1 MQVKF
6 DISDSGMYQFT
17 KNDICWSSASH
28 YHMDTGY
35 SKYITLPTDGSIDID
50 SMPVEIYINFLSTVN
65 VSADMS
71 WDTRV
76 FQHAYGLLDNSVY
89 GFLEDDKMKV
99 KIGHLDEE
107 LAEIKKAY
115 EEKDLYEFCD
125 GILDLVY
132 VALGT
137 LNLMNMPI
145 KALWRDIQVR
155 NMSKVRA
162 TKDNMGKRE
171 TTFDVI
177 KPEDWSGP
185 RTKEIIDFFADQ
197 SND

>member
-1 MQVKF
+1 MQIKF
-6 DISDSGMYQFT
+6 NVSDTGTYQFT
-17 KNDICWSSASH
+17 TNDICWGNTSQ
-28 YHMDTGY
+28 YHINTGY
-35 SKYITLPTDGSIDID
+35 SKYITLPVDGTVDID
-50 SMPVEIYINFLSTVN
+50 SMPVKTYINFLNTVN
-65 VSADMS
+65 SPADMPL
-71 WDTRV
+71 DTRL
-76 FQHAYGLLDNSVY
+76 FQDAYGLLDKSVY

-115 EEKDLYEFCD
+115 KEKDLYEFCD

-145 KALWRDIQVR
+145 KSLWRDIQAR
-155 NMSKVRA
+155 NMSKIRA

-177 KPEDWSGP
+177 KPEGWSGP

-197 SND
+197 PND

>member
-1 MQVKF
+1 
-6 DISDSGMYQFT
+6 
-17 KNDICWSSASH
+17 
-28 YHMDTGY
+28 
-35 SKYITLPTDGSIDID
+35 
-50 SMPVEIYINFLSTVN
+50 
-65 VSADMS
+65 
-71 WDTRV
+71 
-76 FQHAYGLLDNSVY
+76 
-89 GFLEDDKMKV
+89 MKV